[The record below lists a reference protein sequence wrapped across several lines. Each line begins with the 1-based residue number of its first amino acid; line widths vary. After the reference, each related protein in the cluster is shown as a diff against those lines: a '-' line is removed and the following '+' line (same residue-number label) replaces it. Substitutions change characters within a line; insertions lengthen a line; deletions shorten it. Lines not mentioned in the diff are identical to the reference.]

1 MVELT
6 IIGPD
11 RRLERTGRKRPE
23 KTSPLAADPLKLD
36 VKPDDT
42 LCLPGHVKE
51 TVCMCLSTL
60 KKRAWKS
67 FTA

>member
-23 KTSPLAADPLKLD
+23 KASPLSADPFKLD
-36 VKPDDT
+36 VQAT
-42 LCLPGHVKE
+42 GR
-51 TVCMCLSTL
+51 M
-60 KKRAWKS
+60 
-67 FTA
+67 